1 MKKLKTIFTDAC
13 NRSAFI
19 QRMLVDIVL
28 DAPARIGELA
38 HSIIDRSERGRG
50 MLEDIQI
57 YRQHGHQIRMQHA
70 ASILQMHGYKPRI
83 DWSDVPC
90 IWVGD
95 DTIECM
101 WDVMNGEPEYHPKW
115 LPMHERNVDALIDK
129 RELFSF
135 IMQNEPSVGETK

>member
-1 MKKLKTIFTDAC
+1 MKKLKAIFADAC
-13 NRSAFI
+13 NRNALM

-28 DAPARIGELA
+28 DAPARLGELA

-57 YRQHGHQIRMQHA
+57 YRQHGHIIRMQHA

-90 IWVGD
+90 IWVND

-115 LPMHERNVDALIDK
+115 LPMHERNIDALIDK

-135 IMQNEPSVGETK
+135 IMQNEPQLEK